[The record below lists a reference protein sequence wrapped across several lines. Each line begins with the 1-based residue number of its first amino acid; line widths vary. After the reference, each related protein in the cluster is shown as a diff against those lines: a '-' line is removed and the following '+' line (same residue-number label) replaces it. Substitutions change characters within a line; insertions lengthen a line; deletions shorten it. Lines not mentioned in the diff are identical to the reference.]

1 MRTAVRKMTDE
12 EGKTKGKIEDG
23 SGLKNGSKDK
33 EKEEWQT
40 KKRKKSKEL
49 AVGKDYDQKKKEE
62 DK

>member
-33 EKEEWQT
+33 EKEEW
-40 KKRKKSKEL
+40 L
-49 AVGKDYDQKKKEE
+49 GKDYDRKKKEE
-62 DK
+62 DM